1 MRIAARLAQ
10 LPRHIWWLIALYC
23 CASFVHFAHNAE
35 YIAFYPN
42 MPLWITRENVYWVWL
57 AITAFGVAAVVASSL
72 GWRVIA
78 ALLIIAYGSFG
89 LDGLGH
95 YALALCSQHTLAM
108 NFSIWFEVL
117 AGALLAVCAANHLRR
132 IAAAHPQLATRR
144 LG

>member
-1 MRIAARLAQ
+1 MPFSVRLPQ
-10 LPRHIWWLIALYC
+10 LPKHIWWLLALYC

-42 MPLWITRENVYWVWL
+42 MSCWITRENVYWAWL
-57 AITAFGVAAVVASSL
+57 AITVPGVAALAAASF
-72 GWRVIA
+72 GWRAIA
-78 ALLIIAYGSFG
+78 ALLLIVYASFG

-117 AGALLAVCAANHLRR
+117 AGVVLAICAANHLRK
-132 IAAAHPQLATRR
+132 IAVAQR
-144 LG
+144 

>member
-1 MRIAARLAQ
+1 MRFLTKLAQ
-10 LPRHIWWLIALYC
+10 LPKHLWFLLALYC

-57 AITAFGVAAVVASSL
+57 TITAVGIAAIAASSL
-72 GWRVIA
+72 GWRVVA
-78 ALLIIAYGSFG
+78 ALLLIVYGSLG

-108 NFSIWFEVL
+108 NFTIWFEVAAGTIL
-117 AGALLAVCAANHLRR
+117 AICAANHLRT
-132 IAAAHPQLATRR
+132 IAVVRT
-144 LG
+144 